1 MTAPRDFSAYTKD
14 AAFHLLQAERS
25 LKLASREAPS
35 TGLQRF
41 ASKQEENLRSL
52 RRVLP
57 AVRARARRSA

>member
-1 MTAPRDFSAYTKD
+1 MTAPRNFAAFTKD
-14 AAFHLLQAERS
+14 CEFHLLQAERS

-41 ASKQEENLRSL
+41 TSKQEGNLRTL

-57 AVRARARRSA
+57 SVRDAARRS